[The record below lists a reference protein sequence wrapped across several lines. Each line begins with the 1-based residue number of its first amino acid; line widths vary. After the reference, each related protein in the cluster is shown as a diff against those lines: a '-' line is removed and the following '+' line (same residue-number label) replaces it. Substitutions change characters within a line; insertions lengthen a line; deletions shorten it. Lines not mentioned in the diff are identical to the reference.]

1 MATNRFVSGAV
12 APAPTPAA
20 PQLIVLSGPNQG
32 DVVVLDDSM
41 PLVIGRRAGL
51 SLADPELDPVHCQVF
66 HAGGRWFVQD
76 FGSPAGTLLG
86 DERVDGTRALEPGR
100 IVRVG
105 QTTLV
110 LVVGA
115 VGALP
120 LPPLASVHAD
130 AAPDE
135 TGTVEL
141 KIPPGGFV
149 TAADAA
155 PPAPPEAR
163 RATSKKKSEPVGQ
176 APPTSAHA
184 RAPHALDRTDIFTL
198 ETPPPVAVDLEASPA
213 AVARAADEAGA
224 AAAKAVAKAPARPDL
239 GDHDKVGDYD
249 IIKELGRGE
258 LGRVYKGYDRKR
270 RRVVAVKI
278 LDPEVARDPATVGRL
293 LRGAQAGARL
303 QHPSIVAVLAAG
315 HADGRIYVTM
325 EYVEGLDLGAACEA
339 AGGRLP
345 PRTAVPIVARVVDA
359 LVYAHGKDVIHRHV
373 SPRNVIV
380 GPGGTTKLTDLALA
394 KRLGTPD
401 RKQMAITHAGQ
412 VLTRSPYAAPEVYFD
427 VQRVDH
433 RADVFGVG
441 ATLYRTL
448 TGHLPYEG
456 SPLESLQK
464 LQEGRHED
472 PRKWV
477 KNLSPGLAAILDRCL
492 KPDPKDRYQAMR
504 DLREAFSELPEASE
518 GG

>member
-1 MATNRFVSGAV
+1 MATSRYASGSA
-12 APAPTPAA
+12 APAPSPAA

-32 DVVVLDDSM
+32 DVVVLDDGM

-100 IVRVG
+100 VVRIG

-115 VGALP
+115 VGAAP
-120 LPPLASVHAD
+120 LPPLASVHAE
-130 AAPDE
+130 APLDE
-135 TGTVEL
+135 TGTVEIR
-141 KIPPGGFV
+141 IPPGGFV

-155 PPAPPEAR
+155 PPPPPPAKR
-163 RATSKKKSEPVGQ
+163 PAKKKSEPVS
-176 APPTSAHA
+176 APPTSPA
-184 RAPHALDRTDIFTL
+184 RAPRPFVTTDIFTL
-198 ETPPPVAVDLEASPA
+198 ETPPPVTVDLEGSPA

-224 AAAKAVAKAPARPDL
+224 AAARAVAKAPARPDL

-345 PRTAVPIVARVVDA
+345 PRTAVPILARVVDA

-394 KRLGTPD
+394 KRLGNPD
-401 RKQMAITHAGQ
+401 KKQMAITQAGQ

-472 PRKWV
+472 PRRWV
-477 KNLSPGLAAILDRCL
+477 KTLSPGLAAILDRCL

-518 GG
+518 GN

>member
-1 MATNRFVSGAV
+1 M
-12 APAPTPAA
+12 
-20 PQLIVLSGPNQG
+20 
-32 DVVVLDDSM
+32 
-41 PLVIGRRAGL
+41 
-51 SLADPELDPVHCQVF
+51 
-66 HAGGRWFVQD
+66 
-76 FGSPAGTLLG
+76 
-86 DERVDGTRALEPGR
+86 
-100 IVRVG
+100 
-105 QTTLV
+105 
-110 LVVGA
+110 
-115 VGALP
+115 
-120 LPPLASVHAD
+120 
-130 AAPDE
+130 
-135 TGTVEL
+135 
-141 KIPPGGFV
+141 
-149 TAADAA
+149 
-155 PPAPPEAR
+155 
-163 RATSKKKSEPVGQ
+163 
-176 APPTSAHA
+176 
-184 RAPHALDRTDIFTL
+184 
-198 ETPPPVAVDLEASPA
+198 AVDLEASPA